1 MGTKQSGRRQHLYIS
16 IACLM
21 AIIAACSPAIFH
33 PAQPEA
39 ENCNHLDLVK
49 GFISHGDFDGATKAS
64 QAVLSRSP
72 KMPPGDE
79 ALFTMGLIYAHYANP
94 KKDYKKALGYFVR
107 VEREFP
113 HSPLIEE
120 ARIWVSVLQAF
131 EKAKQV
137 DIEIEEKKK
146 EMGK

>member
-1 MGTKQSGRRQHLYIS
+1 M
-16 IACLM
+16 
-21 AIIAACSPAIFH
+21 
-33 PAQPEA
+33 
-39 ENCNHLDLVK
+39 
-49 GFISHGDFDGATKAS
+49 
-64 QAVLSRSP
+64 
-72 KMPPGDE
+72 
-79 ALFTMGLIYAHYANP
+79 
-94 KKDYKKALGYFVR
+94 R